1 VYSVLQCTQ
10 KYVFCMLGPSRFED
24 EELIVSVELEIYS
37 DFQHGKLSWKF
48 ILTSV
53 ELEIYSDLRH
63 ILSILFRVLSRL
75 V

>member
-1 VYSVLQCTQ
+1 
-10 KYVFCMLGPSRFED
+10 MLGPSRFED

-53 ELEIYSDLRH
+53 ELEIYSDF
-63 ILSILFRVLSRL
+63 S
-75 V
+75 